1 MTSTKTEVLL
11 RAAQKWRAFNN
22 TEEDKRSRARWG
34 CTDLSNA
41 NSAVWKLAVSASQPQ
56 PSGQAGGLQKLRS
69 AATRLSGRKEASN
82 RQRTDRLDDL
92 NNPKT
97 GRIEGFIG
105 EGIQLQSKNRNPVS
119 LLTNVMD

>member
-41 NSAVWKLAVSASQPQ
+41 NSAVWEACLECISAPTKWTSWWAAETQVSCYATFW
-56 PSGQAGGLQKLRS
+56 AKRS
-69 AATRLSGRKEASN
+69 
-82 RQRTDRLDDL
+82 
-92 NNPKT
+92 
-97 GRIEGFIG
+97 I
-105 EGIQLQSKNRNPVS
+105 
-119 LLTNVMD
+119 

>member
-41 NSAVWKLAVSASQPQ
+41 NSAVWEACRELHLSPNQVDKLV
-56 PSGQAGGLQKLRS
+56 GC
-69 AATRLSGRKEASN
+69 
-82 RQRTDRLDDL
+82 
-92 NNPKT
+92 
-97 GRIEGFIG
+97 
-105 EGIQLQSKNRNPVS
+105 RNPGQ
-119 LLTNVMD
+119 LLLDCLGEKKHLTANGLTGWTI